1 MPQDSSQYIIFALIP
16 EVFFADQQQKE
27 NNKVSYVI
35 SAQDTLISL
44 HPPLIAVF
52 LDVSLSPYP
61 PIAVY
66 LVVIISDNFS
76 C

>member
-1 MPQDSSQYIIFALIP
+1 MILALHP
-16 EVFFADQQQKE
+16 VVFFAEQQQKE
-27 NNKVSYVI
+27 NNRVSYVI

-44 HPPLIAVF
+44 HPPIITVF
-52 LDVSLSPYP
+52 LDVSLSLYP
-61 PIAVY
+61 PIALY

>member
-1 MPQDSSQYIIFALIP
+1 MLLM
-16 EVFFADQQQKE
+16 KE
-27 NNKVSYVI
+27 NNKVSYAI
-35 SAQDTLISL
+35 SAQDTLIAL
-44 HPPLIAVF
+44 RPPIKAVF

-61 PIAVY
+61 PIALY